1 MATAGG
7 AEGRGE
13 GIKCVSESGGGNGL
27 RGARTLDRPELG
39 RGAAQDD
46 VLGADDK
53 VEHLRQ
59 AVEHQVEAAR
69 AQAEEAVVMDVR
81 RLEHDTGAEEA

>member
-1 MATAGG
+1 M
-7 AEGRGE
+7 GE
-13 GIKCVSESGGGNGL
+13 GIVC

-69 AQAEEAVVMDVR
+69 AQAEEAVVMEVR
-81 RLEHDTGAEEA
+81 GLEHDTGAEEAKDEGAVAAE